1 MMKHKTIV
9 KLLVLSMFALLCC
22 TVSAQ
27 VTVQYNES
35 SVPGKIRVT
44 KIRNTSDGPY
54 IVRFDGGRIISLNP
68 GESRSGDWTVQEVK
82 VKPQNG
88 GAWMVIAQAK
98 SSPQVPTSGRA
109 PEQTTS
115 PVLEENNVERAE
127 VLSTNLN
134 HPIQVQYNESS
145 VPGKIRVTKVTNTS
159 DEPYTVRFDGSSK
172 NLQPGKSLS
181 MDVTV
186 SKVEA
191 KPTAGGTWTMIA
203 GQNSERN

>member
-1 MMKHKTIV
+1 MKHKTIV

-35 SVPGKIRVT
+35 NVPGKIRVT
-44 KIRNTSDGPY
+44 KVTNTSDEPY
-54 IVRFDGGRIISLNP
+54 IVRFDGGRTITLKP

-88 GAWMVIAQAK
+88 GSWKVVAK
-98 SSPQVPTSGRA
+98 SSSQSLISGN
-109 PEQTTS
+109 T
-115 PVLEENNVERAE
+115 PVNQNINIEDSNIERAE

-134 HPIQVQYNESS
+134 YPIQVQYNEAS
-145 VPGKIRVTKVTNTS
+145 VLGKIRVTKITNTS
-159 DEPYTVRFDGSSK
+159 DELYIVRLDGRSITLKPGESRSGDWTV
-172 NLQPGKSLS
+172 QE
-181 MDVTV
+181 V
-186 SKVEA
+186 KV

-203 GQNSERN
+203 GQNSERK